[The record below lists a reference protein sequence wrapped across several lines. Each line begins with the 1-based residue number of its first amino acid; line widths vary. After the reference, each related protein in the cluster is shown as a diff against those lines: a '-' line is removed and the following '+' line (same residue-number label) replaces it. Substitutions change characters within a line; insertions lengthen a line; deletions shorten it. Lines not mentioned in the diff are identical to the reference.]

1 MLQHFHP
8 VIFRPSHSLASIA
21 ICDIQQQ
28 RRSLDTKRGSFI
40 GTSEYLSK
48 FICFSSIGKTYDQN
62 ATEPTCNMAIDSTER
77 RLKEHAVDT

>member
-8 VIFRPSHSLASIA
+8 VIFRPSHSLASIT

-28 RRSLDTKRGSFI
+28 PQYVGHEKRMVYWHSRIF
-40 GTSEYLSK
+40 K
-48 FICFSSIGKTYDQN
+48 FICFSSIGKTDDQN

-77 RLKEHAVDT
+77 CLKGHAVNT